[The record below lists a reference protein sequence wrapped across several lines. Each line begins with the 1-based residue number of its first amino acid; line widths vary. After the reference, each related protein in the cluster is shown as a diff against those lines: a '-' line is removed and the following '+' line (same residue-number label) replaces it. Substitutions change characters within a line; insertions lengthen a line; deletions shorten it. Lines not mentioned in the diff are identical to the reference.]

1 MSRTRYEAS
10 LDKRRAVEQAEENG
24 DIVDSMEARL
34 ALMAKVK
41 SGEIPLEEAQLALK
55 KLKRE
60 GKKRGL
66 LTRQQVYSRS

>member
-1 MSRTRYEAS
+1 MSRTRYEVS

-34 ALMAKVK
+34 ALMAKVE

>member
-1 MSRTRYEAS
+1 MSRTRYEAT

-34 ALMAKVK
+34 ALMAKVE

>member
-34 ALMAKVK
+34 ALMAKVE

>member
-24 DIVDSMEARL
+24 DIVDSMKARL

-41 SGEIPLEEAQLALK
+41 SGEITLGEAQLALK

-66 LTRQQVYSRS
+66 LTREQVYSRS